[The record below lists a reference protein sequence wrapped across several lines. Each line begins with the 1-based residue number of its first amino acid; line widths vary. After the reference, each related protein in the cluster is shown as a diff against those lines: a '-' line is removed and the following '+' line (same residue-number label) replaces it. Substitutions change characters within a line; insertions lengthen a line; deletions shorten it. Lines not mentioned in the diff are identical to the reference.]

1 MATRDEVNN
10 EYFDW
15 LVSIIYSDAKNRPYS
30 YNKLLSHL
38 HNTRFRYSIK
48 RDYNRESDGL
58 DLRRRFYLVTNC
70 EEAGLYLNGPCSVF
84 EMMVALALR
93 CEETIM
99 SDSSYGDRT
108 GQWFW
113 QMIVNMGLGSM
124 RDELYDK
131 KFVSYAIERFLSRDY
146 EPNGKGGLF
155 TVRHRKCDM
164 RNVEIWAQLQ
174 WYLDEID

>member
-1 MATRDEVNN
+1 MATRDDVNN
-10 EYFDW
+10 EYFEW
-15 LVSIIYSDAKNRPYS
+15 LVGIIRNTTKDNPCS
-30 YNKLLSHL
+30 YDKLLTHL

-48 RDYNRESDGL
+48 RDYNREKDGL
-58 DLRRRFYLVTNC
+58 DLRYCFALDTHCEDAGIYLD
-70 EEAGLYLNGPCSVF
+70 GPCSVF

-99 SDSSYGDRT
+99 SNSEYGDRT

-113 QMIVNMGLGSM
+113 QMVVSMGLGPM

-131 KFVSYAIERFLSRDY
+131 NVVTYAIERFLNRDY

-155 TVRHRKCDM
+155 TIRYRKRDM
-164 RNVEIWAQLQ
+164 RTVEIWTQLQ